1 MAKSKK
7 KIKKTNVPR
16 DLLAAVLSNAC
27 FRPRVAHTEDKKK
40 CSKKSRREWRNKG
53 EY

>member
-1 MAKSKK
+1 MANKK
-7 KIKKTNVPR
+7 KIRKNNVPR
-16 DLLAAVLSNAC
+16 DLLAAVLANAE

-40 CSKKSRREWRNKG
+40 CQKAKRRAWKTKG